1 VAHENTGATN
11 VTLTSLGI
19 GASDPMSRFV
29 LGCAPFGNLFARVS
43 DDDVFEALETAWDA
57 GVRIFDT
64 APHYGVGLAEERLGA
79 FLRGR
84 ERSEFVVSTKVGRLL
99 VESDDDVSGV
109 EGYFETPRRTRIR
122 DYSARGVRRSI
133 EESCERLGLASVD
146 IALIH
151 DPDDYERVAMNETYP
166 ALAELR
172 DEGTVKAVGV
182 GMNQVAMLE
191 HFVTQCDI
199 DCVLVAGRYSLLND
213 DAGTSFFRLCE
224 ERHVAVLVGGVF
236 NSGVLAAPSPASTY
250 DYQPVDAEVLER
262 VEAINDVCAR
272 YGVSLPAAAMQ
283 YVLRRRTVA
292 AVVIGARS
300 ATEVTHDISYLQTPV
315 PAALFDELRWRG
327 LIEIPRSQVA

>member
-1 VAHENTGATN
+1 
-11 VTLTSLGI
+11 
-19 GASDPMSRFV
+19 M
-29 LGCAPFGNLFARVS
+29 LGCAPFGNLFAPVS

-99 VESDDDVSGV
+99 VGSDDDVSGV

-151 DPDDYERVAMNETYP
+151 DPDDYERVAMNEAYP

-172 DEGTVKAVGV
+172 DEGTC
-182 GMNQVAMLE
+182 LLY
-191 HFVTQCDI
+191 TSR
-199 DCVLVAGRYSLLND
+199 CV
-213 DAGTSFFRLCE
+213 
-224 ERHVAVLVGGVF
+224 
-236 NSGVLAAPSPASTY
+236 
-250 DYQPVDAEVLER
+250 
-262 VEAINDVCAR
+262 
-272 YGVSLPAAAMQ
+272 
-283 YVLRRRTVA
+283 
-292 AVVIGARS
+292 
-300 ATEVTHDISYLQTPV
+300 
-315 PAALFDELRWRG
+315 
-327 LIEIPRSQVA
+327 

>member
-1 VAHENTGATN
+1 
-11 VTLTSLGI
+11 
-19 GASDPMSRFV
+19 
-29 LGCAPFGNLFARVS
+29 
-43 DDDVFEALETAWDA
+43 
-57 GVRIFDT
+57 
-64 APHYGVGLAEERLGA
+64 VGLAEERLGA

-99 VESDDDVSGV
+99 VGSDDDVSGV

-133 EESCERLGLASVD
+133 EESCERLGFASVD

-151 DPDDYERVAMNETYP
+151 DPDDYERVAMNEAYP

-272 YGVSLPAAAMQ
+272 YGVSLPAEAMQ